1 MPIMQ
6 WNVNYSVNI
15 KEIDEQHKRLI
26 DLINDLHDAMKIGQG
41 KDAMGNVLNEL
52 ADYTLYHFGTEEKLF
67 ERYKYLELPEHKKQH
82 DDLTKQVLDLKA
94 KLDKGQSLVTV
105 EIMGFLKD
113 WLNNHILKSDKK
125 YGAFLNGK
133 GVS

>member
-1 MPIMQ
+1 LA
-6 WNVNYSVNI
+6 NYTV
-15 KEIDEQHKRLI
+15 
-26 DLINDLHDAMKIGQG
+26 
-41 KDAMGNVLNEL
+41 
-52 ADYTLYHFGTEEKLF
+52 YHFGTEEKLF
-67 ERYKYLELPEHKKQH
+67 RRYQYGEFQAHKKQH

-94 KLDKGQSLVTV
+94 KLDTGKSLVTV